1 MSTIVYS
8 ATTLAGD
15 LADLTSTFVQGKLG
29 ETWAA
34 HIVRMTRR
42 IVIRWACRLLLR
54 ASLVLTTL
62 SSWLLPYTFLLS
74 PILVTSHTT
83 ILLIICIL
91 IKVVLWKPLRLRSIF
106 FTSLFLLLELLDPIL
121 NLLPQWPLFWLTLL
135 RLIFV
140 FVMEDCLLLFINIL
154 AFNFL
159 LNFRLRLFALS
170 LLWSVRMLYFLF
182 NFFVFFFILHLII
195 ITILILLKPLLK
207 TFLISLFLILQ
218 FVPNDLHF
226 YLTFRL
232 SYLST
237 FLMMLVVTWI
247 TISRTMFMFNFTTIL
262 MPMRPNTLEMSLF

>member
-1 MSTIVYS
+1 M
-8 ATTLAGD
+8 
-15 LADLTSTFVQGKLG
+15 
-29 ETWAA
+29 
-34 HIVRMTRR
+34 
-42 IVIRWACRLLLR
+42 
-54 ASLVLTTL
+54 
-62 SSWLLPYTFLLS
+62 
-74 PILVTSHTT
+74 TSHTT

-237 FLMMLVVTWI
+237 FLMMLVVT
-247 TISRTMFMFNFTTIL
+247 
-262 MPMRPNTLEMSLF
+262 